1 MLSYILINNII
12 YWAGLIV
19 LLNLILVVIAALIYS
34 VFRVYVELI
43 EDLFI
48 RKGLIRQFHNF
59 VYTFRKIQNGD
70 IELVNKKKKVK

>member
-12 YWAGLIV
+12 YWSGLIV

-43 EDLFI
+43 EDLFT